1 MILHEKKLIFIHIP
15 KTGGGT
21 IHKVFGQ
28 KFRGVG
34 NHYDNLYPD
43 MCQDYF
49 MFTFVRNPFERF
61 LSGYM
66 YWGDIRNLLGGISF
80 LEYARNFHSIFKK
93 ACIEPRPCKTCGHV
107 DIDSGTPKEI
117 VHTWDMSYLNGHE
130 DKWKYV
136 DFVGRYES
144 FEKDLTR
151 VMEIVGC
158 EPPDEMPK
166 EHRSTLSENEK
177 PYSWYYCD
185 ESKYLVEQMFRM
197 DLDRFEYRF

>member
-1 MILHEKKLIFIHIP
+1 MILHNKKLIFIHIP

-28 KFRGVG
+28 EFRGVG

-43 MCQDYF
+43 ICQEYF

-66 YWGDIRNLLGGISF
+66 YWKDIRNLLGDISF
-80 LEYARNFHSIFKK
+80 LEYVRNFYSIFKK
-93 ACIEPRPCKTCGHV
+93 ACIDPDDTPR
-107 DIDSGTPKEI
+107 EI
-117 VHTWDMSYLNGHE
+117 IHTWDMCQLNGHY

-136 DFVGRYES
+136 DFVGRYEN

-151 VMEIVGC
+151 VMGIIGC
-158 EPPDEMPK
+158 KPPDEIPK
-166 EHRSTLSENEK
+166 EHRSTLSHYGF

-185 ESKYLVEQMFRM
+185 ESKYLVEQMFRR
-197 DLDRFEYRF
+197 DLDRFQYEF